1 MKTSRKLPLI
11 MIISMLVLSSIPSGV
26 QALKI
31 YGYYGFAFT
40 EGNDQEY
47 VLVYK
52 KDIVE
57 TDIVQDREIY
67 SRRIYK
73 TPTEF
78 RTEYEEDDVKI
89 SQLEF
94 EIDDHKYFIMN
105 TSLVKHNEVVYL
117 MVAARD
123 LTSNKLVIYATYT
136 EDNGNSWQKFS
147 TETEIGTLDYTSII
161 TSDISFT
168 SFYCFDSVVFQGNIT
183 LVYTFRD
190 GIRGNS
196 TIVSFNPDLTS
207 LEFKMANEQLGENEY
222 TKKDA
227 YYMGLDFDL
236 HEHEDRIYVVYSDV
250 RGYIRFTYLLE
261 DGVNLAR
268 ATIIDPPVGDTDI
281 FNPTL
286 VFWNDGFYIIGQ
298 DKHSTFVNQ
307 VQLFELHLW
316 GVWIEDV
323 GRETTMVENPI
334 IGKNYHDGFY
344 EQKSLLTTYLDDLVV
359 VYERGDSSKGGGL
372 PDIGFFFSDDGE
384 QWTTKYLGDMSLFK
398 NIGFI
403 FFVATIGVFIVVL
416 PSYIFIKKSKK

>member
-1 MKTSRKLPLI
+1 
-11 MIISMLVLSSIPSGV
+11 MLVLSSIPSGV

-94 EIDDHKYFIMN
+94 EIEDKEYFIMN

-117 MVAARD
+117 LVAARD
-123 LTSNKLVIYATYT
+123 LTTNKLVIFATYT

-147 TETEIGTLDYTSII
+147 TETETGTLDYTCIL
-161 TSDISFT
+161 TSDISYT
-168 SFYCFDSVVFQGNIT
+168 SFYCFDSIAFQENIT
-183 LVYTFRD
+183 FVYTYRY
-190 GIRGNS
+190 GVERSQNS
-196 TIVSFNPDLTS
+196 TIVSFDPTN
-207 LEFKMANEQLGENEY
+207 LEVKMADEQIDEDEY
-222 TKKDA
+222 TSKDA
-227 YYMGLDFDL
+227 EYMGKDFDL
-236 HEHEDRIYVVYSDV
+236 YEHDGKIYVVYSDV
-250 RGYIRFTYLLE
+250 IRGHIKFTYLKE
-261 DGVNLAR
+261 DGVNLTDP
-268 ATIIDPPVGDTDI
+268 TIIEPPVGDTDI

-286 VFWNDGFYIIGQ
+286 VFWNEGFYIIGQ
-298 DKHSTFVNQ
+298 DKHSTFVEQ
-307 VQLFELHLW
+307 AQLFELHLW
-316 GVWIEDV
+316 GVWIEEV
-323 GRETTMVENPI
+323 GSDSPI
-334 IGKNYHDGFY
+334 VVSKIGKTLHDGFY
-344 EQKSLLTTYLDDLVV
+344 EQKTLLATYLDDLVA
-359 VYERGDSSKGGGL
+359 VYERGDSSMGGGL
-372 PDIGFFFSDDGE
+372 PDIGFFFSSDGE

-398 NIGFI
+398 NLGFI

>member
-1 MKTSRKLPLI
+1 
-11 MIISMLVLSSIPSGV
+11 MLVLSSIPSGV

-52 KDIVE
+52 KDVVE
-57 TDIVQDREIY
+57 TDIVQNREIY
-67 SRRIYK
+67 SRRVYK

-94 EIDDHKYFIMN
+94 EIEDHNYFIMN
-105 TSLVKHNEVVYL
+105 SSLVKHNEVVYL

-123 LTSNKLVIYATYT
+123 LTTNKLAIFATYT

-147 TETEIGTLDYTSII
+147 TETETGTLDYTCIL
-161 TSDISFT
+161 TSDISYT

-183 LVYTFRD
+183 FVYTFRD
-190 GIRGNS
+190 GIRVNS
-196 TIVSFNPDLTS
+196 TIVSFDPTN
-207 LEFKMANEQLGENEY
+207 LEAKMADEQLDEDEY
-222 TKKDA
+222 TSKDA
-227 YYMGLDFDL
+227 EYMGLDFDL
-236 HEHEDRIYVVYSDV
+236 YEHEGRIYVVYSDV
-250 RGYIRFTYLLE
+250 RRKHIKFTYLKE
-261 DGVNLAR
+261 DGVNLAE
-268 ATIIDPPVGDTDI
+268 ATIIEPPVGDTNI
-281 FNPTL
+281 LNPSI
-286 VFWNDGFYIIGQ
+286 VFWNEGFYIIGQ
-298 DKHSTFVNQ
+298 DKHSTIVEQ
-307 VQLFELHLW
+307 AMLFEIHRW
-316 GVWIEDV
+316 GVWIEEV
-323 GRETTMVENPI
+323 GSDSPI
-334 IGKNYHDGFY
+334 VISKIGKALHDGFY
-344 EQKSLLTTYLDDLVV
+344 EQKSLLSTYKDNLIA
-359 VYERGDSSKGGGL
+359 VYERGDSSLGGGL

-398 NIGFI
+398 NLGFI

>member
-1 MKTSRKLPLI
+1 MKTSKKLPLI

-52 KDIVE
+52 KDVVE
-57 TDIVQDREIY
+57 TDIVQNREIY
-67 SRRIYK
+67 SRRVYK

-94 EIDDHKYFIMN
+94 EIEDHNYFIMN
-105 TSLVKHNEVVYL
+105 SSLVKHNEVVYL

-123 LTSNKLVIYATYT
+123 LTTNKLAIFATYT

-147 TETEIGTLDYTSII
+147 TETETGTLDYTCIL
-161 TSDISFT
+161 TSDISYT

-183 LVYTFRD
+183 FVYTFRD
-190 GIRGNS
+190 GIRVNS
-196 TIVSFNPDLTS
+196 TIVSFDPTN
-207 LEFKMANEQLGENEY
+207 LEAKMADEQLDEDEY
-222 TKKDA
+222 TSKDA
-227 YYMGLDFDL
+227 EYMGLDFDL
-236 HEHEDRIYVVYSDV
+236 YEHEGRIYVVYSDV
-250 RGYIRFTYLLE
+250 RRKHIKFTYLKE
-261 DGVNLAR
+261 DGVNLAE
-268 ATIIDPPVGDTDI
+268 ATIIEPPVGDTNI
-281 FNPTL
+281 LNPSI
-286 VFWNDGFYIIGQ
+286 VFWNEGFYIIGQ
-298 DKHSTFVNQ
+298 DKHSTIVEQ
-307 VQLFELHLW
+307 AMLFEIHRW
-316 GVWIEDV
+316 GVWIEEV
-323 GRETTMVENPI
+323 GSDSPI
-334 IGKNYHDGFY
+334 VISKIGKALHDGFY
-344 EQKSLLTTYLDDLVV
+344 EQKSLLSTYKDNLIA
-359 VYERGDSSKGGGL
+359 VYERGDSSLGGGL

-384 QWTTKYLGDMSLFK
+384 QWTTKYLGEMSLFT
-398 NIGFI
+398 NLGFI